1 MKNDDVKLERSYEKN
16 IKIMG
21 KSLRTSRIML
31 ICTLGI
37 VYTVMLFMENNSWI
51 ALAFTGFFTALL
63 AFTFYAKQIGIVYF
77 GEYSLEVSASGDI
90 FITILHGH
98 CPKCEGH
105 LKLHKKRK
113 TFNTFIVFIKC
124 DLNDSH
130 IWNADAFEKEQGS
143 MKE

>member
-16 IKIMG
+16 LKIMG
-21 KSLRTSRIML
+21 RSLRTSRIML
-31 ICTLGI
+31 ICSLGI

-105 LKLHKKRK
+105 LRLHKKRK
-113 TFNTFIVFIKC
+113 TFNSFVVFIKC
-124 DLNDSH
+124 NRNDSH
-130 IWNADAFEKEQGS
+130 IWNADAFEKEHKDAPQ
-143 MKE
+143 